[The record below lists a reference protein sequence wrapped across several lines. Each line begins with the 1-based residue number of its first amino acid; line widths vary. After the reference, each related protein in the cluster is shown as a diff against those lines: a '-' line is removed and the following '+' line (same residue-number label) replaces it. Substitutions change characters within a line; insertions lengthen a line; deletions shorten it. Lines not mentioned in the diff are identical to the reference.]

1 MTVGQLFKN
10 SIEKATFDGDEIDIV
25 KIETFF
31 TVLETIDITG
41 LSDNNKSALVKVLT
55 KDELPAF
62 IQIQDLIII
71 LENFGI
77 KETPADPG
85 SSARLTSK
93 RKRKALDYNELDPNA
108 LKIMCL
114 LTDYLL
120 NSDTSV
126 YEYFDGAVYNQIVR
140 TKNKQSTVEII
151 NQVDFFEKLS
161 DETTSMVNYLT
172 DESKSSLT
180 GFLALDSNYPQ
191 LLLVKKI
198 IRVLEE
204 LSHNTEL

>member
-1 MTVGQLFKN
+1 
-10 SIEKATFDGDEIDIV
+10 
-25 KIETFF
+25 
-31 TVLETIDITG
+31 
-41 LSDNNKSALVKVLT
+41 VLT

-126 YEYFDGAVYNQIVR
+126 YEYFDGAVYN
-140 TKNKQSTVEII
+140 
-151 NQVDFFEKLS
+151 
-161 DETTSMVNYLT
+161 
-172 DESKSSLT
+172 
-180 GFLALDSNYPQ
+180 
-191 LLLVKKI
+191 
-198 IRVLEE
+198 
-204 LSHNTEL
+204 